1 MVTIITS
8 LISAISLIIIAIINK
23 NTNKKV
29 EDNTNIFEQKFN
41 EIKEE
46 ILKEVENNREEY
58 TKQINNHILENDK
71 TYLTDF
77 MADVEAGEPKAEMQI
92 TRAYEIK
99 AEYDNLVKGDTYIKN
114 KWKELVR
121 KNFLRKKKNIK

>member
-1 MVTIITS
+1 MVQIVTS
-8 LISAISLIIIAIINK
+8 LISAISLIVIAFINK

-29 EDNTNIFEQKFN
+29 DNNANIFEQKFN
-41 EIKEE
+41 EIKQD

-77 MADVEAGEPKAEMQI
+77 MADVEAGEPKAEMQF